1 MGIPKSITRRGFL
14 QSTIAAGL
22 SACGLS
28 TKSRTDN
35 NIVQQTKSPE
45 KSIAAVRL
53 DKVSLRILWT
63 GDIHGQVR
71 PVYHREPLGREF
83 LHDNNIE
90 FGSAAAYLSSHVDFL
105 DLANQYGKVGGL
117 AHLAALIKDERAKYP
132 ERTLLL
138 DSGDAWYGSAIAML
152 TNGRACVDI
161 MNAIGY
167 DAMTMHWELNLG
179 KKVLLDRI
187 SEANFAVLAQNLV
200 DTEFED
206 RVLQSSLIRDIDGL
220 RVAIV
225 GEAYPFSLLTTED
238 PSLNPDWR
246 MGYRD
251 IELQAEINRVRENEG
266 AQLVILLSHMG
277 LPQDMVMAE
286 RLEGVDVIVGGHTHG
301 ILWTPIQVGKTLI
314 VQSGSH
320 GKFLGALDI
329 EVSNG
334 KMVGYQHK
342 LLPVLSER
350 VEPDDKINEMIDN
363 LYLPYQQDL
372 ERVIGET
379 KSTLYRH
386 SLVGG
391 TTDAFV
397 TNAYRE
403 IAGSDLSCVGG
414 WRFGATLLPGTIS
427 VEDIYNAMKPTP
439 SPLYT
444 AQLTGMD
451 VRNIIEDNLDNV
463 FNPDPM
469 LRLGGDMSRCS
480 GIKANLHKQ
489 GTYGNRLLN
498 PIVNGTPLADDQW
511 YSLATSGGRT
521 QQVDNK
527 PIATDL
533 PAVEELINYI
543 EANPTIVIDHPIQT
557 YQDTG

>member
-45 KSIAAVRL
+45 KSIAAVHL

-63 GDIHGQVR
+63 GDIHGQLR

-286 RLEGVDVIVGGHTHG
+286 RLEGVDV
-301 ILWTPIQVGKTLI
+301 LSLI
-314 VQSGSH
+314 H
-320 GKFLGALDI
+320 I
-329 EVSNG
+329 
-334 KMVGYQHK
+334 
-342 LLPVLSER
+342 
-350 VEPDDKINEMIDN
+350 
-363 LYLPYQQDL
+363 
-372 ERVIGET
+372 
-379 KSTLYRH
+379 
-386 SLVGG
+386 
-391 TTDAFV
+391 
-397 TNAYRE
+397 
-403 IAGSDLSCVGG
+403 
-414 WRFGATLLPGTIS
+414 
-427 VEDIYNAMKPTP
+427 
-439 SPLYT
+439 
-444 AQLTGMD
+444 
-451 VRNIIEDNLDNV
+451 
-463 FNPDPM
+463 
-469 LRLGGDMSRCS
+469 
-480 GIKANLHKQ
+480 
-489 GTYGNRLLN
+489 
-498 PIVNGTPLADDQW
+498 
-511 YSLATSGGRT
+511 
-521 QQVDNK
+521 
-527 PIATDL
+527 
-533 PAVEELINYI
+533 
-543 EANPTIVIDHPIQT
+543 
-557 YQDTG
+557 